1 MIDVVQVL
9 GCVKDKQTFNTI
21 TLVLLKTKEFSTPL
35 VS

>member
-1 MIDVVQVL
+1 MFDVVQVL
-9 GCVKDKQTFNTI
+9 GFVKYKQTFSTI